1 VPYRPIAHPP
11 QAQVLASAERRWRAL
26 VEAKPELEA
35 AVALQ
40 RGLLTRVI
48 DLARTIDGGRLPR
61 LSLPGKYLA
70 AKLSHGVPVLSGEP
84 IPLPNSLL
92 KSCLVGFCE
101 DLAAGGAGEAASH
114 IGTAIDSG
122 RLDAGSLLTAS
133 LARDEEAVRTGAT
146 HLALAPDLTWL
157 VAELAVGP
165 VAHALQRTLLAVLSP
180 GSPRSQGS
188 PGSSGPQPPAAGGP
202 GEAGGA
208 VGPLAEALSAW
219 NHGYCPACGSWPA
232 LAEVV
237 QGHRLLRCSF
247 CAATWERTIYACVY
261 CDEAGEAFVTA
272 APDALHDD
280 RRIEVC
286 SGCGAYLKTVDTA
299 EPSPFPLVA
308 IADMETMDLDVAAM
322 DHHFGRPPLRKFAAR
337 GIRL

>member
-1 VPYRPIAHPP
+1 MPYLPIAHPP
-11 QAQVLASAERRWRAL
+11 QAQVLASAERRWQAL
-26 VEAKPELEA
+26 IAAKPELQA

-40 RGLLTRVI
+40 RRLLTRVI

-61 LSLPGKYLA
+61 LSLPPKYLA
-70 AKLSHGVPVLSGEP
+70 AKLSAGVPVLSGEP

-92 KSCLVGFCE
+92 KSCLAGFCA
-101 DLAAGGAGEAASH
+101 DLAAGGAGEAATH
-114 IGTAIDSG
+114 IGEAIDSG

-133 LARDEEAVRTGAT
+133 LARDEEAIRTGAT
-146 HLALAPDLTWL
+146 HLNLAPDLTWL

-165 VAHALQRTLLAVLSP
+165 VGHALQRTLLATP
-180 GSPRSQGS
+180 SQG
-188 PGSSGPQPPAAGGP
+188 PAGP
-202 GEAGGA
+202 GGS
-208 VGPLAEALSAW
+208 VPPLAEALGAW
-219 NHGYCPACGSWPA
+219 NRGYCPACGSWPA

-237 QGHRLLRCSF
+237 GGHRLLRCSF

-272 APDALHDD
+272 APDADRDD

-286 SGCGAYLKTVDTA
+286 SGCGAYLKTIDTG

-308 IADMETMDLDVAAM
+308 IADMETMDLDIAAM
-322 DHHFGRPPLRKFAAR
+322 DHHFGRPPLKKFTTGAR
-337 GIRL
+337 L

>member
-1 VPYRPIAHPP
+1 
-11 QAQVLASAERRWRAL
+11 VLASAERRWEAL
-26 VEAKPELEA
+26 VEAKPDLEA
-35 AVALQ
+35 AVGLQ

-48 DLARTIDGGRLPR
+48 GLARTIDGGRLPR

-70 AKLSHGVPVLSGEP
+70 TKLSHGVPILSGEP

-92 KSCLVGFCE
+92 KSSLVGFCD
-101 DLAAGGAGEAASH
+101 DLAAGGAGEAATH
-114 IGTAIDSG
+114 ISEAIDSG

-133 LARDEEAVRTGAT
+133 LARDEEAVRTGAN

-165 VAHALQRTLLAVLSP
+165 VAHALQRTLLALAP
-180 GSPRSQGS
+180 G
-188 PGSSGPQPPAAGGP
+188 PPILPAPHRPAGAAAP
-202 GEAGGA
+202 S
-208 VGPLAEALSAW
+208 LAEALEAW

-237 QGHRLLRCSF
+237 GGHRLLRCAF
-247 CAATWERTIYACVY
+247 CAAAWERTIYACVY
-261 CDEAGEAFVTA
+261 CDEAGEPFVTA
-272 APDALHDD
+272 APDARRDD

-286 SGCGAYLKTVDTA
+286 SGCGAYLKTVDCT

-322 DHHFGRPPLRKFAAR
+322 DHHFGRPPLKKFAAGQR
-337 GIRL
+337 AKG